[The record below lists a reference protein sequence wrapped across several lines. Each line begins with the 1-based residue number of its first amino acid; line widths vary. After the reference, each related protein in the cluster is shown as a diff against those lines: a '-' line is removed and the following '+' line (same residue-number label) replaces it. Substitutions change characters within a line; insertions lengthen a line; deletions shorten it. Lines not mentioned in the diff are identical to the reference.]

1 MQLQDKVI
9 IITGGGQGLGR
20 AMAEYLA
27 ERGVRLA
34 LVDLNQEK
42 LDETAAACRAL
53 GVQARTYLCNVA
65 NEEQVTQTVA
75 QIAEDFGSIN
85 GLVNNAGILRDGL
98 TIKVKDG
105 EMSKMSL
112 AQWQSVIDVNL
123 TGVFLCTREVAAKM
137 IELQNEG
144 AIINISSVSRAGNI
158 GQANY
163 SAAKAA
169 VAADTVV
176 WAREFARYGIRVS
189 GVAPGFIETDM
200 VASMKPEALQR
211 MTDVIPLKRL
221 GKPKEIAHAIAF
233 LLENDYFTGR
243 ILELDGGV
251 RL

>member
-9 IITGGGQGLGR
+9 IITGGCQGLGR

-27 ERGVRLA
+27 AKGAKLA

-42 LDETAAACRAL
+42 LDEAVAACKAA
-53 GVQARTYLCNVA
+53 GTEARSYLCNVA
-65 NEEQVTQTVA
+65 NEEQVTHMVA
-75 QIAEDFGSIN
+75 QVAEDFGAIN

-105 EMSKMSL
+105 EMTKMSL

-137 IELQNEG
+137 IELENQG
-144 AIINISSVSRAGNI
+144 AIINISSISRAGNI

-163 SAAKAA
+163 SAAKAG

-176 WAREFARYGIRVS
+176 WA
-189 GVAPGFIETDM
+189 
-200 VASMKPEALQR
+200 
-211 MTDVIPLKRL
+211 
-221 GKPKEIAHAIAF
+221 
-233 LLENDYFTGR
+233 
-243 ILELDGGV
+243 
-251 RL
+251 